1 MTFIEK
7 VKESV
12 ELTTGCRFYYHAAG
26 ELNEVLSG
34 VEIGEEPIAF
44 AYLLKGGEVAV
55 GKNCREG
62 VNLAVF
68 FCKKTEFDF
77 NSYENEQLID
87 ECKQIAFAWVSWFS
101 KSNTLEIVGN
111 VTTERVYDTTT
122 DILTGI
128 AVNITLREL
137 VGYGMCDIKKPV
149 LIIEKNGV
157 YTLGAYDVKV
167 DVLPK
172 TVDLLAKDNG
182 TYLPSEYCADAFG
195 KVDVDVPQ
203 LGWKMVFSD
212 GTECRIYAKR
222 LWNINFFYGNSYLVE
237 IDTSTYNIDTSGVYD
252 MDSLLSNIQMLKR
265 VDLSGLDTSN
275 VTSMEKFLLGCPA
288 LESVD
293 LSVLDTS
300 KVINMD
306 YFLDGSYSLKSVN
319 LSNFNTSNAITICA
333 FLRDARSLKSVDLTS
348 FNTSKVINISEIFRN
363 CYELRTAD
371 LTSFDVSQL
380 SYYKPNMC
388 FSKCNELRSIIG
400 EHTLEDVENGL
411 TTLSGLRVS
420 ISINDSGYLR
430 YSSMLA
436 MLNSF
441 ADMTGENA
449 QTLTFHNTAWNNMS
463 NDDDTIPDADTIAKR
478 QARLSAI
485 AAQKNWTIV
494 Y

>member
-26 ELNEVLSG
+26 ELNEVLAG
-34 VEIGEEPIAF
+34 VEIGEDPIAF

-87 ECKQIAFAWVSWFS
+87 ECKQLAFGWLSWFS
-101 KSNTLEIVGN
+101 KSNTLEIAGN

-128 AVNITLREL
+128 AVSITLREL

-157 YTLGAYDVKV
+157 YKFGAYDVKV
-167 DVLPK
+167 EVLPK
-172 TVDLLAKDNG
+172 SVDLSVKENG
-182 TYLPSEYCADAFG
+182 TYLPSEYGVDAFT

-212 GTECRIYAKR
+212 GFVGRLCTNELWAKFTFSYNN
-222 LWNINFFYGNSYLVE
+222 NIVE
-237 IDTSTYNIDTSGVYD
+237 LDTSTYKIDTLKITNMHGFFELCTSLQSVDLTGFDTSKVTTMFGIFHGCDSLQSVNLTGIDTSKVTD
-252 MDSLLSNIQMLKR
+252 MYAFFASCSSLQSVNWSSFDTSKVTDIARFFEECFELQSVNLS
-265 VDLSGLDTSN
+265 SFDTSN
-275 VTSMEKFLLGCPA
+275 VRNTVNIFLRCH
-288 LESVD
+288 
-293 LSVLDTS
+293 
-300 KVINMD
+300 
-306 YFLDGSYSLKSVN
+306 SLK
-319 LSNFNTSNAITICA
+319 
-333 FLRDARSLKSVDLTS
+333 
-348 FNTSKVINISEIFRN
+348 
-363 CYELRTAD
+363 
-371 LTSFDVSQL
+371 
-380 SYYKPNMC
+380 
-388 FSKCNELRSIIG
+388 SIIG

-411 TTLSGLRVS
+411 TTFFGLRVS
-420 ISINDSGYLR
+420 IAINNSVYLR
-430 YSSMLA
+430 FSSMLA
-436 MLNSF
+436 MLNGF
-441 ADMTGENA
+441 ADMTGGNA
-449 QTLTFHNTAWNNMS
+449 QKLTFPNAAWKNMY
-463 NDDDTIPDADTIAKR
+463 NDDDTIPDNDTISER

-494 Y
+494 LY

>member
-26 ELNEVLSG
+26 ELNEVLAG
-34 VEIGEEPIAF
+34 VEIGEDPIAF

-167 DVLPK
+167 DVHPK
-172 TVDLLAKDNG
+172 LVDLLAKDNG
-182 TYLPSEYCADAFG
+182 TYLPSEYGADAFS

-212 GTECRIYAKR
+212 GTTGRIYAKE
-222 LWNINFFYGNSYLVE
+222 LWANSIFSMSEYLVE
-237 IDTSTYNIDTSGVYD
+237 VDTSTYKIGT
-252 MDSLLSNIQMLKR
+252 SNITNFGDFFNSCRALKR
-265 VDLSGLDTSN
+265 ADLSGLDTSDA
-275 VTSMEKFLLGCPA
+275 TYMGGFFRKC
-288 LESVD
+288 
-293 LSVLDTS
+293 
-300 KVINMD
+300 I
-306 YFLDGSYSLKSVN
+306 SLKSVN
-319 LSNFNTSNAITICA
+319 LTGCFDISKATSLRNFFDICGN
-333 FLRDARSLKSVDLTS
+333 LESLDLTS
-348 FNTSKVINISEIFRN
+348 FNTSKVTDFRGFLYG
-363 CYELRTAD
+363 CTKLRTVD
-371 LTSFDVSQL
+371 LTSFDVS
-380 SYYKPNMC
+380 KVTKADGC
-388 FSKCNELRSIIG
+388 FYECTPLRSVIG

-411 TTLSGLRVS
+411 TTLFGLK
-420 ISINDSGYLR
+420 ISIEISNSLR
-430 YSSMLA
+430 LRFSSMLA

-441 ADMTGENA
+441 ADMTGETA
-449 QTLTFHNTAWNNMS
+449 PTLTFHNAAWNNMY

>member
-34 VEIGEEPIAF
+34 VDIGEDPIAF
-44 AYLLKGGEVAV
+44 AYLLKGGEVSV

-87 ECKQIAFAWVSWFS
+87 ECKQIAFGWVSWFG

-167 DVLPK
+167 SVLPK
-172 TVDLLAKDNG
+172 LVDLLAKDNA
-182 TYLPSEYCADAFG
+182 TYLPSEYGADGFS

-203 LGWKMVFSD
+203 LGWKLVFTD
-212 GTECRIYAKR
+212 GSIGRIYAKK
-222 LWNINFFYGNSYLVE
+222 LWSKNLFNYNDYLVE
-237 IDTSTYNIDTSGVYD
+237 LDTSTYKIDTSNLTTMEEFFRY
-252 MDSLLSNIQMLKR
+252 STMLKR

-275 VTSMEKFLLGCPA
+275 VTNMVRTFAFCKHF
-288 LESVD
+288 ESID
-293 LSVLDTS
+293 LSALDTS
-300 KVINMD
+300 KVTDMT
-306 YFLDGSYSLKSVN
+306 YFFDNCHLLKSIN
-319 LSNFNTSNAITICA
+319 FSNFNTSNVTSLYGFLCNNKMLESIDLTIFDTSKVVKIGEFFRYCDRLIIA
-333 FLRDARSLKSVDLTS
+333 DLTS
-348 FNTSKVINISEIFRN
+348 FNVSNVINTFMFFER
-363 CYELRTAD
+363 CYA
-371 LTSFDVSQL
+371 
-380 SYYKPNMC
+380 
-388 FSKCNELRSIIG
+388 LRSIIG

-411 TTLSGLRVS
+411 TTLFGLRIS
-420 ISINDSGYLR
+420 ISINHSSHLR
-430 YSSMLA
+430 FSSMLA

-441 ADMTGENA
+441 ADITGGNA

-494 Y
+494 H

>member
-26 ELNEVLSG
+26 ELNEVLAG
-34 VEIGEEPIAF
+34 VEIGEDPIAF

-137 VGYGMCDIKKPV
+137 VGYGRCDIKKPV

-172 TVDLLAKDNG
+172 IVELSVRENG
-182 TYLPSEYCADAFG
+182 TYLPNEYGADAFS
-195 KVDVDVPQ
+195 KVDVAVPQ

-212 GTECRIYAKR
+212 GFVGRLYVKK
-222 LWNINFFYGNSYLVE
+222 LWNSFTFSNNKNIVELDTTTYKIDTLEITNMHGFFEICTSLQSVDLTGFDTSKVTTMFGIFYRCNSLQSANLAG
-237 IDTSTYNIDTSGVYD
+237 IDTSKVTDMYAFFASCSSLKSVNFTGFNTSKVTDIGRFFEDCSKLQSVN
-252 MDSLLSNIQMLKR
+252 LT
-265 VDLSGLDTSN
+265 VLDTSN
-275 VTSMEKFLLGCPA
+275 VRNIRNIF
-288 LESVD
+288 
-293 LSVLDTS
+293 
-300 KVINMD
+300 
-306 YFLDGSYSLKSVN
+306 SYCLSLK
-319 LSNFNTSNAITICA
+319 
-333 FLRDARSLKSVDLTS
+333 
-348 FNTSKVINISEIFRN
+348 
-363 CYELRTAD
+363 
-371 LTSFDVSQL
+371 
-380 SYYKPNMC
+380 
-388 FSKCNELRSIIG
+388 SIIG

-411 TTLSGLRVS
+411 KTFFGLKLSIEINTS
-420 ISINDSGYLR
+420 IYLR
-430 YSSMLA
+430 FSSMLS
-436 MLNSF
+436 MLNGF
-441 ADMTGENA
+441 ADMTGKDA
-449 QTLTFHNTAWNNMS
+449 KTLTFHNQTWNNMS
-463 NDDDTIPDADTIAKR
+463 NDDDTIPDADTIAER